1 MAKTIDIE
9 ISEMLAAGKAT
20 AVADN
25 KFGKAVR
32 NVDQDPLGVDDIFI
46 IPTDYKVL
54 EAPLFAG
61 GDPVR
66 FIMVNV
72 TNEKTG
78 VSRNMRFFPNQLA
91 KVAYPVI
98 NGVTQAKVKTPG
110 TAAKMY
116 QGFADQGAEGMD
128 NAMQALIGKRIK
140 VTAKQAYTVYEFGTT
155 TETTT
160 NIYTYDFA

>member
-1 MAKTIDIE
+1 MAKTIDVE
-9 ISEMLAAGKAT
+9 VNEMLTSGKAT

-25 KFGKAVR
+25 KFGKSVR
-32 NVDQDPLGVDDIFI
+32 NVDQDPLGVDDVFI
-46 IPTDYKVL
+46 IPADYKVL
-54 EAPLFAG
+54 EAPLFDG
-61 GDPVR
+61 GDLVR

-78 VSRNMRFFPNQLA
+78 ISRNMRFFPNQLA
-91 KVAYPVI
+91 KVANPVI
-98 NGVTQAKVKTPG
+98 NGVTQTKVKTPG

-116 QGFADQGAEGMD
+116 QGFADQGVEGMD

-140 VTAKQAYTVYEFGTT
+140 VTAKQAYTVYKFGTT

>member
-9 ISEMLAAGKAT
+9 INELLASGKARKVT
-20 AVADN
+20 DN
-25 KFGKAVR
+25 KFGHSVR
-32 NVDQDPLGVDDIFI
+32 NVDQDPLGVDDVFV
-46 IPTDYKVL
+46 IPAEYQVL
-54 EAPLFAG
+54 EAELFAG
-61 GDPVR
+61 AKPVR

-78 VSRNMRFFPNQLA
+78 VSRNIRFFPNQLA

-98 NGVTQAKVKTPG
+98 NGVSQPKVKTGG
-110 TAAKMY
+110 TAAKAY
-116 QGFADQGAEGMD
+116 QAFAEQGSEGMD
-128 NAMQALIGKRIK
+128 NAVASLVGKKIK
-140 VTAKQAYTVYEFGTT
+140 ITAKQTYTMYEFGTT

>member
-1 MAKTIDIE
+1 MAKTIDME
-9 ISEMLAAGKAT
+9 ISEMLASGKVQK
-20 AVADN
+20 VADN

-32 NVDQDPLGVDDIFI
+32 NVDQDPLGVDDVFV
-46 IPTDYKVL
+46 IPAQYQVL

-61 GDPVR
+61 AEPVK

-78 VSRNMRFFPNQLA
+78 VSRNIRFFPNQLA

-98 NGVTQAKVKTPG
+98 NGVTQPKVKTPG

-128 NAMQALIGKRIK
+128 NAMQALIGKKIK
-140 VTAKQAYTVYEFGTT
+140 VTAKQSYTVYEFGTT